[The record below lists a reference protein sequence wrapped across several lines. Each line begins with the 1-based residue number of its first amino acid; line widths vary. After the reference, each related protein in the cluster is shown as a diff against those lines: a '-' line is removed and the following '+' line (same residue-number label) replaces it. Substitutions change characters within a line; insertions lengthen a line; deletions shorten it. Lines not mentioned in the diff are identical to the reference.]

1 MVGWGG
7 GGVQVRGRARSQ
19 PITHIR
25 RGRSIV
31 HMFDNYRDRVIRV
44 TSMACQGK
52 GDNILR
58 TSAVFD
64 EKLDAETVAVDPVRY
79 IAPPY

>member
-1 MVGWGG
+1 MLGG
-7 GGVQVRGRARSQ
+7 ENRGCARSQ

-31 HMFDNYRDRVIRV
+31 QMVDNNRDSVIRL
-44 TSMACQGK
+44 TSRACQGK

-64 EKLDAETVAVDPVRY
+64 EKLDAETVAVDELRY

>member
-1 MVGWGG
+1 MMLGG
-7 GGVQVRGRARSQ
+7 ENRGCARSQ

-31 HMFDNYRDRVIRV
+31 HMVDNNRDRVIRV
-44 TSMACQGK
+44 RSMACQVQ

-64 EKLDAETVAVDPVRY
+64 EKLDPETVAVDPVRY